1 MRYSYYYRSARS
13 ASPEISYHHGAKTM
27 AEHVDNLIT
36 QSRAHSEASH
46 QLNTFGTNMGI
57 YLHHFACYYQFNF
70 NRVVRFHYRIRQMM
84 FTWKSR

>member
-36 QSRAHSEASH
+36 QSRAQSEAS
-46 QLNTFGTNMGI
+46 LSSIKYMGI
-57 YLHHFACYYQFNF
+57 Y
-70 NRVVRFHYRIRQMM
+70 
-84 FTWKSR
+84 